1 MQNAFCFQVKV
12 VVPVITSSFY
22 SGHGSQQ
29 LVEVPAD
36 VRGLGGSAL
45 DQAGPH
51 LIQQRLAQAGVRLV
65 HAAAGLA
72 QHAPQQG
79 QRLLLHQLGPA
90 GVQLRHQ
97 LWEGGGEGPGESCP
111 LDWPCRRTSDESP
124 EGRRAWIN

>member
-1 MQNAFCFQVKV
+1 MQNVSFCFQVKV

-51 LIQQRLAQAGVRLV
+51 LIQQRLAQAGGRPE
-65 HAAAGLA
+65 HAAAGQA

-97 LWEGGGEGPGESCP
+97 LW
-111 LDWPCRRTSDESP
+111 
-124 EGRRAWIN
+124 